1 MRIGHYMQGINDPG
15 GVATYIRRL
24 SQAQRKAGHTVYFL
38 DTRPSLAPSDE
49 AGDLPIAVQS
59 DADLFAQARSLNLDI
74 LHLHTTISI
83 LPPPDLPV
91 IRTLHGHS
99 PYCLSGS
106 KYLKRWGKPCDRPYS
121 LSGCLWGHL
130 IDHCGSVRP
139 NRAYERLQITNSE
152 MQTLNQ
158 IPVITVS
165 QFLKNQ
171 MVRTGYPASQIHVLF
186 LPAPEIE
193 VIFPLAQEKLPRFV
207 FLGRI
212 TPEKGL
218 EWLINALANVKIP
231 THLDIA
237 GTGNSQQERFLQ
249 QLINKLGVSERVT
262 LHGWVNEARVIQM
275 LKSARAL
282 IFPSVWHEPSGTAM
296 LEAAA
301 AGRAMI
307 ASQVG
312 GIPEYS
318 DRLQNA
324 LLVPPNDVSGLVQHI
339 ERLATDWDLANQLGA
354 AGRQNAK
361 AYFSL
366 EKHEQAIEKY
376 YQSALSKT

>member
-130 IDHCGSVRP
+130 IAVVCAPIEHTKGCKSP
-139 NRAYERLQITNSE
+139 TQKCKLSIKSLLLQ
-152 MQTLNQ
+152 
-158 IPVITVS
+158 
-165 QFLKNQ
+165 
-171 MVRTGYPASQIHVLF
+171 
-186 LPAPEIE
+186 
-193 VIFPLAQEKLPRFV
+193 
-207 FLGRI
+207 
-212 TPEKGL
+212 
-218 EWLINALANVKIP
+218 LAN
-231 THLDIA
+231 
-237 GTGNSQQERFLQ
+237 F
-249 QLINKLGVSERVT
+249 
-262 LHGWVNEARVIQM
+262 
-275 LKSARAL
+275 
-282 IFPSVWHEPSGTAM
+282 
-296 LEAAA
+296 
-301 AGRAMI
+301 
-307 ASQVG
+307 
-312 GIPEYS
+312 
-318 DRLQNA
+318 
-324 LLVPPNDVSGLVQHI
+324 
-339 ERLATDWDLANQLGA
+339 
-354 AGRQNAK
+354 
-361 AYFSL
+361 
-366 EKHEQAIEKY
+366 
-376 YQSALSKT
+376 